1 MVVMKNAY
9 VLLFVAIVA
18 EVAAT
23 SFLKA
28 AQGFT
33 RPIPSIASVV
43 GYGVAFYFL
52 SLTLGTIPTGVA
64 YAIWSGVGIVLISI
78 VGWAIFGQSLDLPAL
93 GGMALIASGVIVINL
108 FSKSAA
114 H

>member
-9 VLLFVAIVA
+9 VLLFIAIFA

-33 RPIPSIASVV
+33 RPIPSIACVV

-52 SLTLGTIPTGVA
+52 SLTLHTIPTGVA
-64 YAIWSGVGIVLISI
+64 YAIWSGVGWV
-78 VGWAIFGQSLDLPAL
+78 VFGQSLDLPAIV
-93 GGMALIASGVIVINL
+93 GMALIASGVIVINL
-108 FSKSAA
+108 FSKSAV